1 MPCNNCSACMLSD
14 CGVCKFCL
22 DKRKFG
28 GPGKLKKRCE
38 LRTCVTPSSKGVKE
52 IQGVKMSPGIRNVK
66 TLTIRQKQPVMRNKF
81 LNSVDM
87 DEYDMN
93 SSFDSFGSGARMSD
107 DSPSPPDPSGGS
119 LQSYIIGGLG
129 GEGEQGERYEV
140 VEVIQA
146 EDKPCYICKNFTHE
160 DLFYCSSCYDPYHQ
174 LCLQMQHLPQH
185 KVWIK
190 LNDIN
195 RKF

>member
-1 MPCNNCSACMLSD
+1 
-14 CGVCKFCL
+14 
-22 DKRKFG
+22 
-28 GPGKLKKRCE
+28 
-38 LRTCVTPSSKGVKE
+38 
-52 IQGVKMSPGIRNVK
+52 
-66 TLTIRQKQPVMRNKF
+66 
-81 LNSVDM
+81 
-87 DEYDMN
+87 
-93 SSFDSFGSGARMSD
+93 MSD

-174 LCLQMQHLPQH
+174 CCLQMQHLPQH
-185 KVWIK
+185 KVWK
-190 LNDIN
+190 KTKRYKQEVLNLS
-195 RKF
+195 